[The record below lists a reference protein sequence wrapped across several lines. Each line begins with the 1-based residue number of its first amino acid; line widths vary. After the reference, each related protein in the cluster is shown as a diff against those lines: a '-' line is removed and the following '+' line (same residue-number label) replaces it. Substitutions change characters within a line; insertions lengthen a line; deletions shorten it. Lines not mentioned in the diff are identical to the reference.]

1 MVFVGMFM
9 MALLEIC
16 TTRGG
21 SSVEAEI
28 AIGLQ
33 KSRVNSPRNSPETEV
48 CVSSS

>member
-16 TTRGG
+16 TSRGG

-28 AIGLQ
+28 AIGLR
-33 KSRVNSPRNSPETEV
+33 KPGIRDLMSGFGFRV
-48 CVSSS
+48 